1 MNKIMVLL
9 FIKSFLKAFLMVAML
24 RLLAWLLFNEIK
36 ETIRKEIKEA
46 IEMNLQEF
54 LNKNKVD
61 GIQDEVAISKRL
73 TNPETG
79 ELYKFKIR
87 ALTEKEY
94 ESARNEA
101 TTLPKKKKDRVKFDN
116 ALFNEKVIIS
126 ACIYPNFKDAESI
139 REAGCIAPEEYL
151 HKVLLPGEIS
161 DLSNAITKL
170 SGFDED
176 MEDLID
182 EAKN

>member
-1 MNKIMVLL
+1 
-9 FIKSFLKAFLMVAML
+9 
-24 RLLAWLLFNEIK
+24 
-36 ETIRKEIKEA
+36 
-46 IEMNLQEF
+46 MNLQEF
-54 LNKNKVD
+54 LNRNKVD
-61 GIQDEVAISKRL
+61 GIQGEVAISKRL
-73 TNPETG
+73 ANPETG

-94 ESARNEA
+94 ENARNEA

-116 ALFNEKVIIS
+116 ALFNEKIIIS
-126 ACIYPNFKDAESI
+126 ACLYPNFKDAESI
-139 REAGCIAPEEYL
+139 KEAGCIAPEDYL

-176 MEDLID
+176 MEELIED
-182 EAKN
+182 AKN